1 MVRSIL
7 IALTLVLIQGCSSR
21 AKTQLVKPTN
31 VSQTEAGNAK
41 APETVDPDETKQRKI
56 YYADLQ
62 IVIETSTEGVCADSL
77 RQTWNFQEP
86 LKVKLLEPAEGTT
99 DPIRLERSFGKKSV
113 EYYALNVQAKM
124 MGFDAGDAS
133 FSALDGV
140 VPEGAP
146 YQMRIRRR
154 PGNFIDLFYLG
165 QTFRMQLTQTPVYS
179 FSMHEE
185 RTAAC
190 SVIHNLN
197 IFSDRAGYYEAD

>member
-1 MVRSIL
+1 MVRGIL
-7 IALTLVLIQGCSSR
+7 IIFVLGFVQACSSR
-21 AKTQLVKPTN
+21 AKTQLTKPLN
-31 VSQTEAGNAK
+31 VSQKEAANSKVSEA
-41 APETVDPDETKQRKI
+41 VDPEETKQRKI
-56 YYADLQ
+56 YFADLQ
-62 IVIETSTEGVCADSL
+62 IVIETSTEGICADSL
-77 RQTWNFQEP
+77 RKTWDFQEP
-86 LKVKLLEPAEGTT
+86 VKVKLLEPAEGSS
-99 DPIRLERSFGKKSV
+99 DPVRLERLFGKKSV

-179 FSMHEE
+179 FSMREE

-197 IFSDRAGYYEAD
+197 IFSDNAGYYEPN